1 MSLYFSISFAVKVY
15 RIIDEARQKAVKK
28 MKTRKRSSSPDSSI
42 APSLSPSMTLSLGA
56 SQELSPHRASSS
68 SIVSGSGSVS
78 VSAFPPVGRRKE
90 KEREREKDPSSP
102 ESKTSVKLLS
112 TGTGTGTGTK
122 RGQSGSQA
130 YDPYNT
136 QASTTTNRAS
146 ADSLQAAVEV
156 GTGPIRLPCCHR
168 PYFSSIH
175 HSTRSSSFELLFPH

>member
-1 MSLYFSISFAVKVY
+1 MKVY

-68 SIVSGSGSVS
+68 SIVSGSGSGS

-156 GTGPIRLPCCHR
+156 GTGPNRLVCYPQL
-168 PYFSSIH
+168 SSLFLL
-175 HSTRSSSFELLFPH
+175 HSPQHTFFII